1 MTRTLKRYGPAMA
14 MVAPSVILIAIFVYW
29 LIYQNARMSMTD
41 IHTAGQAAGVQPHEF
56 VGLTN
61 YGTLLASDAFQH
73 SLRNLAIY
81 TVVLLGGTLFFGFVW
96 AWLLDRP
103 IRGQA
108 VFRSVLLAPMAV
120 SFIAAGV
127 VWRWLLNSNQ
137 GPNASGLNRL
147 FQIIG
152 LDFLQNNWWN
162 NITWGIAAIGM
173 VAVWQL
179 AGYVMAMF
187 LAGFRGVPEELRE
200 AGRVD
205 GANQW
210 QVYRHIVLPQLR
222 PIALSAIIVI
232 GHMSLKAFDLIM
244 SISKASNYQ
253 TKVPAID
260 MFLFKGSF
268 DYANSAAV
276 GMILLIIVAIL
287 IVPYLVHIN
296 RREDA

>member
-1 MTRTLKRYGPAMA
+1 
-14 MVAPSVILIAIFVYW
+14 MVSPSAVLIAIFVYW
-29 LIYQNARMSMTD
+29 LIYQNARTSMTD
-41 IHTAGQAAGVQPHEF
+41 IHTAGQASGVQPHSF
-56 VGLTN
+56 VGIDN
-61 YGTLLASDAFQH
+61 YVALLGSEAFQH
-73 SLRNLAIY
+73 SLRNLMIY
-81 TVVLLGGTLFFGFVW
+81 TFVLLGGTLFFGFCW

-103 IRGQA
+103 VRGQGF
-108 VFRSVLLAPMAV
+108 FRSVLLAPMAV

-127 VWRWLLNSNQ
+127 VWRWLLNSNKGEQ
-137 GPNASGLNRL
+137 ASGLNRL
-147 FQIIG
+147 FQIVG
-152 LDFLQNNWWN
+152 LDALQNGWW
-162 NITWGIAAIGM
+162 ISIQWGISAIAM

-205 GANQW
+205 GANGW
-210 QVYRHIVLPQLR
+210 KLYRHIIIPQLK
-222 PIALSAIIVI
+222 PIALSAVIVI

-260 MFLFKGSF
+260 MFLFKGSY
-268 DYANSAAV
+268 DYANAAAV

-287 IVPYLVHIN
+287 IVPYLVYIN
-296 RREDA
+296 RQEDN